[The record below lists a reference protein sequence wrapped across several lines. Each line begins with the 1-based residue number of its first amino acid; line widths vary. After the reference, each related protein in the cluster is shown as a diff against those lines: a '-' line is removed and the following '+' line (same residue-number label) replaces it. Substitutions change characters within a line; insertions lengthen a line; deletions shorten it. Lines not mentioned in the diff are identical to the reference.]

1 MTAITS
7 LLDLFPLTKRVD
19 FAPSTSLGSSLRSR
33 LIVRIDFGFS
43 YI

>member
-1 MTAITS
+1 MAITS
-7 LLDLFPLTKRVD
+7 LLDLFPLTNRVD
-19 FAPSTSLGSSLRSR
+19 FVPSIILGSSLRIL